1 MPLNELSTDRRVAG
15 INSVQAALRAGN
27 VLKIFLSKEAKP
39 SLLTGIMSEAESSG
53 VPIEWVTE
61 SLQLGRACAVP
72 RKTAAAAILKSRKS
86 Y

>member
-1 MPLNELSTDRRVAG
+1 MPLNELATDRRIAG

-27 VLKIFLSKEAKP
+27 VLKIFLSKEAEL
-39 SLLTGIMSEAESSG
+39 SLLSDIVLEAESSG
-53 VPIEWVTE
+53 VPIEWVAG